1 MGSILV
7 GVMSALHCQNPGL
20 DEVGG
25 SLCHPIVLS
34 YCHSSKQEDC
44 HKLTDQQQALNQGQ
58 NPLPIYLSLNVK
70 DKISDQDFRGNNTPE
85 LHLTFNPNWSQF
97 RIR

>member
-1 MGSILV
+1 MGNILV
-7 GVMSALHCQNPGL
+7 GVWYALCCQSPGS

-25 SLCHPIVLS
+25 SLCHLIILS
-34 YCHSSKQEDC
+34 YCPSSKQEESY
-44 HKLTDQQQALNQGQ
+44 KLTDQQQALNQGQ
-58 NPLPIYLSLNVK
+58 NPMPIYLSLNVK

-85 LHLTFNPNWSQF
+85 LHLTFNLNRGQF